1 MSLSRR
7 ICMIGVHPVR
17 SIGLATVAPCRSVTL
32 RSHRNRYVLVTPAT
46 RMRFA
51 SSRQLRPNVLRVIT

>member
-1 MSLSRR
+1 
-7 ICMIGVHPVR
+7 
-17 SIGLATVAPCRSVTL
+17 
-32 RSHRNRYVLVTPAT
+32 VLVTPAT